1 MGDHLQHEWLSG
13 SRLCRHTSPV
23 KEGYA
28 ADSVN
33 HMSEQ
38 PLGIYL
44 SLPRRRLR
52 VTLFLLSLLSSSI
65 FGVNPSLIK
74 ISFFEKV
81 HVCLFFCTAIWQVI
95 CEHFGN
101 LVWSFCSK
109 HRIQYCWF
117 LFKRASSLAMGLVES
132 IYSSVSINVPVIS
145 TFQIPMFLAS
155 SLLRKQLCQLRHIYW
170 KTNPLARFSKEKEK
184 DKPLVISEA
193 NDRYK
198 LKQWWCSR
206 FPMPSP
212 PWRKC
217 GKIDRFLRVMNEL
230 LLAG

>member
-23 KEGYA
+23 KEGYV

-38 PLGIYL
+38 PRGIYL

-117 LFKRASSLAMGLVES
+117 LFKRASSLAMGLVRL
-132 IYSSVSINVPVIS
+132 Y
-145 TFQIPMFLAS
+145 
-155 SLLRKQLCQLRHIYW
+155 
-170 KTNPLARFSKEKEK
+170 
-184 DKPLVISEA
+184 
-193 NDRYK
+193 
-198 LKQWWCSR
+198 
-206 FPMPSP
+206 
-212 PWRKC
+212 
-217 GKIDRFLRVMNEL
+217 
-230 LLAG
+230 